1 MKEAQHPS
9 NLAATLLVDSSP
21 YKAGEYASEHPQPSH
36 HQPVHSYLLSIATL
50 EPEGQWSL
58 IAMRTTQTMM
68 GMTCASAQQKRG
80 TYRLKPHDQLTSF
93 SYCALA
99 ITECNYFQP
108 FKIYIGLERKVDAG
122 VFVVFLLRKRG
133 TLISEK
139 IYI

>member
-1 MKEAQHPS
+1 MVP
-9 NLAATLLVDSSP
+9 
-21 YKAGEYASEHPQPSH
+21 
-36 HQPVHSYLLSIATL
+36 HSYENYSNNDGALELLHL
-50 EPEGQWSL
+50 
-58 IAMRTTQTMM
+58 
-68 GMTCASAQQKRG
+68 GMACASAQQKRG

-108 FKIYIGLERKVDAG
+108 FKIYIGLERNVDAG